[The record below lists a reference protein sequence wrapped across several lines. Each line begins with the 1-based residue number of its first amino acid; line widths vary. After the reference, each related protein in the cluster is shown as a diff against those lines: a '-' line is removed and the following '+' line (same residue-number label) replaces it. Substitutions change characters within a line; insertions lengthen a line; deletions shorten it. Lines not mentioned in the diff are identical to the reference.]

1 MTSLPELQKFS
12 PESNVTLAYR
22 SLPTKPNPELPTIV
36 FFHPLLTDS
45 SFFHRQFIDPKLG
58 GEAGHR
64 WNLIA
69 VDLHGHGDTMGREE
83 FTFSDTS
90 RDAIALL
97 VRVPSFIS
105 IEINHSVGPSQ
116 NLKSHC
122 IRRLPRRAGLS
133 KSRHSSS

>member
-1 MTSLPELQKFS
+1 
-12 PESNVTLAYR
+12 
-22 SLPTKPNPELPTIV
+22 
-36 FFHPLLTDS
+36 
-45 SFFHRQFIDPKLG
+45 
-58 GEAGHR
+58 
-64 WNLIA
+64 
-69 VDLHGHGDTMGREE
+69 MGREE

-116 NLKSHC
+116 NLKSYC